1 MNNKEFM
8 QQQWVK
14 DEIIKRLNYN
24 SLTGDLTWAPREGK
38 DWFNKRYAG
47 TAVGQRWVDKGG
59 YKNATTKLEIGG
71 RKITVV
77 TARLCWLVH
86 TGNWPEHTVD
96 HINRDPFDN
105 RFCNLR
111 DVSQELNNFNKGFY
125 KGRVF
130 KYISKRE
137 DYWVFRYQ
145 GRHLGNFKCLGKAI
159 KARDEYFKQ

>member
-1 MNNKEFM
+1 VNNKEFI

-24 SLTGDLTWAPREGK
+24 PTTGDLTWAVRDGQ
-38 DWFNKRYAG
+38 DYFNKSFAG
-47 TAVGQRWVDKGG
+47 KTVGQKWVDKDG
-59 YKNATTKLEIGG
+59 YKNYTVNIEMKG
-71 RKITVV
+71 RKLSIV
-77 TARLCWLVH
+77 ASRLCWLLH
-86 TGNWPEHTVD
+86 TGDWPNETID

-111 DVSQELNNFNKGFY
+111 DVSQKVNNFNKGFY
-125 KGRVF
+125 KGHVF

>member
-24 SLTGDLTWAPREGK
+24 PLTGDLTWAVREGS
-38 DWFNKRYAG
+38 DYFNKNFAG
-47 TAVGQRWVDKGG
+47 KTVGQKWVDKSG
-59 YKNATTKLEIGG
+59 YKQATTKLEVKS
-71 RKITVV
+71 RKFTVV

-86 TGNWPEHTVD
+86 TGDWPVFTVD

-111 DVSQELNNFNKGFY
+111 DVSQGVNNFNKGFY
-125 KGRVF
+125 KANRIH
-130 KYISKRE
+130 KDKDR
-137 DYWVFRYQ
+137 WVFR
-145 GRHLGNFKCLGKAI
+145 FKGKDLLRTSCLGKAI

>member
-24 SLTGDLTWAPREGK
+24 PTTGDLTWAVREGN
-38 DWFNKRYAG
+38 DYFNNNFAG
-47 TAVGQRWVDKGG
+47 KTVGQKWVDKDG
-59 YKNATTKLEIGG
+59 YKQATTKLEVKS
-71 RKITVV
+71 RKFTVV

-86 TGNWPEHTVD
+86 TGDWPVFTVD

-111 DVSQELNNFNKGFY
+111 DVSQGVNNFNKGFY
-125 KGRVF
+125 KANRIH
-130 KYISKRE
+130 KDKDR
-137 DYWVFRYQ
+137 WVFR
-145 GRHLGNFKCLGKAI
+145 FKGKDLLRTSCLGKAI

>member
-137 DYWVFRYQ
+137 DYWVFR
-145 GRHLGNFKCLGKAI
+145 HLGNFKCLGKAI